1 MKIHLSF
8 KPMYINFGIEMEKE
22 PYKIMKGGERIMN
35 KYFRASM
42 VYMMTNNEV
51 MNQIIAFYRDMNGML
66 TFIGSYPT
74 YGRGTGTK
82 EVSTATA
89 NDGVD
94 PLASQ
99 GSLTLSRDGRFLLA
113 VNAGS
118 GSISSFMI
126 NDSGA
131 PVLVDVKPS
140 GGAQPNSVDVF
151 GNLLYVSNVGN
162 AANNFASNITGFLI
176 DTNGRLTPIPGSTHS
191 LSTFNAQPAQ
201 VLFTPDGSKILVS
214 ELTSNHLSIF
224 RVNKNGTITGPIVND
239 SYGQGPLGAYFLSSG
254 ILLVTE
260 AVSNGLSSYSLTNDG
275 ILHVISGSVPNGY
288 KTACWVVT
296 TKDERFAYTTNTL
309 SGTIS
314 TYRIDPNG
322 ALSVVRHITSTPSGT
337 APGLPIDARVSKD
350 GRHFYTLNGNQG
362 TVSVFHIQDDGSLVR
377 LQVAAWTNLPYF
389 GSQGLAVL

>member
-1 MKIHLSF
+1 MQ
-8 KPMYINFGIEMEKE
+8 
-22 PYKIMKGGERIMN
+22 IMN
-35 KYFRASM
+35 NYFRTSM

-66 TFIGSYPT
+66 TFAGSYPT
-74 YGRGTGTK
+74 YGRGTGTR

-89 NDGVD
+89 NDGID
-94 PLASQ
+94 PLTSQ
-99 GSLTLSRDGRFLLA
+99 GSLTLSHDGRFLLA

-118 GSISSFMI
+118 GSISSFLI
-126 NDSGA
+126 ADSGA
-131 PVLVDVKPS
+131 PSLVDVKSS
-140 GGAQPNSVDVF
+140 GGAQPNSIDVF

-162 AANNFASNITGFLI
+162 AANNFSSNITGFRI
-176 DTNGRLTPIPGSTHS
+176 DDNGRLTSIPGSTHS

-224 RVNKNGTITGPIVND
+224 NVNQNGTITGPIVND

-260 AVSNGLSSYSLTNDG
+260 AVSNALSSYSLTNDG

-296 TKDERFAYTTNTL
+296 TRDERFAYTTNTL

-314 TYRIDPNG
+314 TYRIDSNG

-337 APGLPIDARVSKD
+337 APGLPIDAGVSKD

-377 LQVAAWTNLPYF
+377 LQVAAWTNFPYL

>member
-1 MKIHLSF
+1 M
-8 KPMYINFGIEMEKE
+8 
-22 PYKIMKGGERIMN
+22 RIMN
-35 KYFRASM
+35 KYFRANASM
-42 VYMMTNNEV
+42 VYIMTNNEV
-51 MNQIIAFYRDMNGML
+51 MNQVIVFYRGMNGML
-66 TFIGSYPT
+66 TFMGSYPT
-74 YGRGTGTK
+74 YGKGTGIK

-99 GSLTLSRDGRFLLA
+99 GALTLSRDRRFLLA

-118 GSISSFMI
+118 HNISSFI
-126 NDSGA
+126 ITESGI

-151 GNLLYVSNVGN
+151 GNLVYVANVGN
-162 AANNFASNITGFLI
+162 EANNFASNITGFFI
-176 DTNGRLTPIPGSTHS
+176 DDNGRLTSIPRSTHS

-201 VLFTPDGSKILVS
+201 VLFTRDGSKILVS
-214 ELTSNHLSIF
+214 ELTSNHLSVFHI
-224 RVNKNGTITGPIVND
+224 NKNGTVTEPIVND

-260 AVSNGLSSYSLTNDG
+260 AGSNALSSYSMTNDG
-275 ILHVISGSVPNGY
+275 ILRVISGSVPNEY

-296 TKDERFAYTTNTL
+296 TRDERFAYITNTL

-322 ALSVVRHITSTPSGT
+322 ALSVVRHITSTPPGT
-337 APGLPIDARVSKD
+337 VPGLPMDVGVSKD
-350 GRHFYTLNGNQG
+350 GRHYYTLNGNQG
-362 TVSVFHIQDDGSLVR
+362 TVSVFTIQDDGSLDR
-377 LQVAAWTNLPYF
+377 LQVAAWTSIPYF
-389 GSQGLAVL
+389 GSQGLAIL

>member
-1 MKIHLSF
+1 M
-8 KPMYINFGIEMEKE
+8 
-22 PYKIMKGGERIMN
+22 RIRN
-35 KYFRASM
+35 EYYRASASM
-42 VYMMTNNEV
+42 VFIMTNNAE
-51 MNQIIAFYRDMNGML
+51 MNQIIAFNRGMNGML
-66 TFIGSYPT
+66 TFVRAYQT

-94 PLASQ
+94 PLTSQ

-118 GSISSFMI
+118 DSISSFI
-126 NDSGA
+126 ITESGT

-140 GGAQPNSVDVF
+140 GGAQPNSVNMS
-151 GNLLYVSNVGN
+151 GNLVYICHVGN
-162 AANNFASNITGFLI
+162 AANNFSSNITGFYI
-176 DTNGRLTPIPGSTHS
+176 DDNGRLTPIPHSTHS

-201 VLFTPDGSKILVS
+201 VLFTPDGRKILVS
-214 ELTSNHLSIF
+214 ELTSNHLSVF
-224 RVNKNGTITGPIVND
+224 NVNKNGTVTEPIVNE

-260 AVSNGLSSYSLTNDG
+260 AGSNALSSYSMNDDG

-288 KTACWVVT
+288 KTACWVVPT
-296 TKDERFAYTTNTL
+296 RDERFAYITNTL

-322 ALSVVRHITSTPSGT
+322 TLSVVRHITSTPPGT
-337 APGLPIDARVSKD
+337 APGMPMDVGVSKD
-350 GRHFYTLNGNQG
+350 GRNFYTLNGNQG
-362 TVSVFHIQDDGSLVR
+362 TVSVFNIQKDGSLAR
-377 LQVAAWTNLPYF
+377 LQVAAWTNFPYF

>member
-1 MKIHLSF
+1 MQI
-8 KPMYINFGIEMEKE
+8 IN
-22 PYKIMKGGERIMN
+22 N
-35 KYFRASM
+35 YFRERVSM

-66 TFIGSYPT
+66 TFVGAYPT

-82 EVSTATA
+82 EVSTATVQ
-89 NDGVD
+89 DGVD

-99 GSLTLSRDGRFLLA
+99 GALTLSRDGRFLLA

-118 GSISSFMI
+118 HSISSFI
-126 NDSGA
+126 ITDSGA

-140 GGAQPNSVDVF
+140 GGAQPNTVDVF
-151 GNLLYVSNVGN
+151 GNLVYVANVGN
-162 AANNFASNITGFLI
+162 VANNFASNITGFRI
-176 DTNGRLTPIPGSTHS
+176 DKNGRLTPIPGSTHS

-201 VLFTPDGSKILVS
+201 VLFTRDGSKILVS
-214 ELTSNHLSIF
+214 EYTSNHLSVF
-224 RVNKNGTITGPIVND
+224 PVNKDGTVTGPIVND
-239 SYGQGPLGAYFLSSG
+239 SYGQGPFGVYFLSSG

-260 AVSNGLSSYSLTNDG
+260 EVSNALSSYSMSNDG

-288 KTACWVVT
+288 QTACWVVT
-296 TKDERFAYTTNTL
+296 TRDERFAYITNTL

-322 ALSVVRHITSTPSGT
+322 ALSVVRHITSTPPGT
-337 APGLPIDARVSKD
+337 APGLPMDVGVSKD

-362 TVSVFHIQDDGSLVR
+362 TVSVFNIQDDGSLVR
-377 LQVAAWTNLPYF
+377 LQVVAWTNFPYL

>member
-1 MKIHLSF
+1 
-8 KPMYINFGIEMEKE
+8 
-22 PYKIMKGGERIMN
+22 MKGGNEYYRTSM
-35 KYFRASM
+35 SM
-42 VYMMTNNEV
+42 VYIMTNNEV
-51 MNQIIAFYRDMNGML
+51 MNQIISFYRDMNGML
-66 TFIGSYPT
+66 TFVGSYLT

-94 PLASQ
+94 PLTSQ
-99 GSLTLSRDGRFLLA
+99 GALTLSRDGRFLLA
-113 VNAGS
+113 VNAGNH
-118 GSISSFMI
+118 SISSFI
-126 NDSGA
+126 ITDSGT

-151 GNLLYVSNVGN
+151 GNLVYVSNVGN
-162 AANNFASNITGFLI
+162 AANNFSSNITGFHI
-176 DTNGRLTPIPGSTHS
+176 DDNGRLTSIPHSPQS

-214 ELTSNHLSIF
+214 ELTSNHLSVF
-224 RVNKNGTITGPIVND
+224 NVNKNGTVTGPIVND

-260 AVSNGLSSYSLTNDG
+260 ADSNALSSYSLSADG
-275 ILHVISGSVPNGY
+275 ILHVISGSVPDGY
-288 KTACWVVT
+288 KTACWVVPT
-296 TKDERFAYTTNTL
+296 RDERFAYVTNTL

-322 ALSVVRHITSTPSGT
+322 ALSVVRHITSTPPGT
-337 APGLPIDARVSKD
+337 APGLPIDVGVSKD

-362 TVSVFHIQDDGSLVR
+362 TVSVFKIQDDGNLVR
-377 LQVAAWTNLPYF
+377 LQVATWTNIPYL

>member
-1 MKIHLSF
+1 MQ
-8 KPMYINFGIEMEKE
+8 
-22 PYKIMKGGERIMN
+22 IMN

-42 VYMMTNNEV
+42 VYIMTNNEV

-66 TFIGSYPT
+66 TFVGSYPT

-118 GSISSFMI
+118 NSISSFI
-126 NDSGA
+126 ITDSGA

-140 GGAQPNSVDVF
+140 GGAQPNSVAVF

-162 AANNFASNITGFLI
+162 AANNFASNITGFRI
-176 DTNGRLTPIPGSTHS
+176 DDNGRLTPIPGSSHS

-224 RVNKNGTITGPIVND
+224 HVNKNGTITGPIVND

-260 AVSNGLSSYSLTNDG
+260 AVSNALSSYSLTNDG

-296 TKDERFAYTTNTL
+296 TRDERFAYTTNTL

-337 APGLPIDARVSKD
+337 ALGLPIDAGVSKD

-362 TVSVFHIQDDGSLVR
+362 AVSVFNIQDDGNLVR
-377 LQVAAWTNLPYF
+377 LQVAAWTNFPYF

>member
-1 MKIHLSF
+1 MQ
-8 KPMYINFGIEMEKE
+8 
-22 PYKIMKGGERIMN
+22 IMN

-42 VYMMTNNEV
+42 VYIMTNNEV

-66 TFIGSYPT
+66 TFVGSYPT

-118 GSISSFMI
+118 NSISSFI
-126 NDSGA
+126 ITDSGA

-140 GGAQPNSVDVF
+140 GGAQPNSVAVF

-162 AANNFASNITGFLI
+162 AANNFASNITGFRI
-176 DTNGRLTPIPGSTHS
+176 DDNGRLTSIPGSSHS

-224 RVNKNGTITGPIVND
+224 HVNKNGTITGPIVND

-260 AVSNGLSSYSLTNDG
+260 AVSNALSSYSLTNDG

-296 TKDERFAYTTNTL
+296 TRDERFAYTTNTL

-314 TYRIDPNG
+314 TYQIDPNG

-337 APGLPIDARVSKD
+337 APGLPIDAGVSKD

-362 TVSVFHIQDDGSLVR
+362 TVSVFNIQDDGNLVR
-377 LQVAAWTNLPYF
+377 LQVAAWTNFPYF

>member
-1 MKIHLSF
+1 MQ
-8 KPMYINFGIEMEKE
+8 
-22 PYKIMKGGERIMN
+22 IMN
-35 KYFRASM
+35 KYSRASM
-42 VYMMTNNEV
+42 VYIATNNEV
-51 MNQIIAFYRDMNGML
+51 MNQIISFYRDMNGML
-66 TFIGSYPT
+66 TFAGSYPT
-74 YGRGTGTK
+74 YGRGTGIK

-126 NDSGA
+126 TDSGA

-140 GGAQPNSVDVF
+140 GGAQPNSVAVF
-151 GNLLYVSNVGN
+151 GNLVYVSNVGN
-162 AANNFASNITGFLI
+162 AANNFASNITGFRI
-176 DTNGRLTPIPGSTHS
+176 DDNGRLTPIPGSTHS

-224 RVNKNGTITGPIVND
+224 HVNKNGTITGPIVND

-260 AVSNGLSSYSLTNDG
+260 AVSNALSSYSLTNDG

-296 TKDERFAYTTNTL
+296 TRDERFAYTTNTL

-314 TYRIDPNG
+314 TYRIDSNG

-337 APGLPIDARVSKD
+337 APGLPIDAGVSKD
-350 GRHFYTLNGNQG
+350 GRNFYTLNGNQG

-377 LQVAAWTNLPYF
+377 LQVAAWTNFPYF

>member
-1 MKIHLSF
+1 MQVMNEYYRKNVSVV
-8 KPMYINFGIEMEKE
+8 YI
-22 PYKIMKGGERIMN
+22 
-35 KYFRASM
+35 
-42 VYMMTNNEV
+42 MTNNDV

-66 TFIGSYPT
+66 TFGGSYPT

-94 PLASQ
+94 PLTSQ
-99 GSLTLSRDGRFLLA
+99 GALTLSHDGLFLLA

-118 GSISSFMI
+118 HSISSFI
-126 NDSGA
+126 ITDSGT

-151 GNLLYVSNVGN
+151 GNLVYVSNVGN
-162 AANNFASNITGFLI
+162 AENNFSSNITGFHI
-176 DTNGRLTPIPGSTHS
+176 HDNGRLTPIPGSTHS

-201 VLFTPDGSKILVS
+201 VLFTRDGSKILVS
-214 ELTSNHLSIF
+214 ELTSNHLSVF
-224 RVNKNGTITGPIVND
+224 HVNPHGTVTEPIVND

-260 AVSNGLSSYSLTNDG
+260 AGSNALSSYSMNNTG
-275 ILHVISGSVPNGY
+275 TLHVISGSVPNGY

-296 TKDERFAYTTNTL
+296 TRNEHFAYVTNTL

-314 TYRIDPNG
+314 TYRIGRNG
-322 ALSVVRHITSTPSGT
+322 ALSVIRHITSTPPGT
-337 APGLPIDARVSKD
+337 APGLPMDVGVSKD

-362 TVSVFHIQDDGSLVR
+362 TVSVFTIQDDGSLVR
-377 LQVAAWTNLPYF
+377 LQVAAWTNIPYL
-389 GSQGLAVL
+389 GSQGLAIL

>member
-1 MKIHLSF
+1 MQI
-8 KPMYINFGIEMEKE
+8 IN
-22 PYKIMKGGERIMN
+22 N
-35 KYFRASM
+35 YFRERVSM

-66 TFIGSYPT
+66 TFAGAYPT
-74 YGRGTGTK
+74 HGRGTGTK

-99 GSLTLSRDGRFLLA
+99 GALTLSRDGRLLLA

-118 GSISSFMI
+118 NTISSFI
-126 NDSGA
+126 ITDSGA
-131 PVLVDVKPS
+131 PFLVDVKPS
-140 GGAQPNSVDVF
+140 GGAQPNSVDVL
-151 GNLLYVSNVGN
+151 GNIVYVSNVGN
-162 AANNFASNITGFLI
+162 AANNFASNITGFHI
-176 DTNGRLTPIPGSTHS
+176 DKNGRLTPIPRSTYS

-214 ELTSNHLSIF
+214 ELTSNHLSVF
-224 RVNKNGTITGPIVND
+224 RVNQNGTLTGPIVND

-260 AVSNGLSSYSLTNDG
+260 AVSNALSSYSLSNDG
-275 ILHVISGSVPNGY
+275 ILQVISGSVPSGY

-296 TKDERFAYTTNTL
+296 TRDERFAYITNTL

-314 TYRIDPNG
+314 TYRINPNG
-322 ALSVVRHITSTPSGT
+322 ALSVVRHITSTPPGI
-337 APGLPIDARVSKD
+337 APGLPMDVRVSKD
-350 GRHFYTLNGNQG
+350 GRNFYTLNGNQG
-362 TVSVFHIQDDGSLVR
+362 TVSVFNIQDDGSLVR
-377 LQVAAWTNLPYF
+377 LQVAAWTNFTYY
-389 GSQGLAVL
+389 GSQGLAIL